1 MVLRADSGHRVMER
15 RTFLGVIAGGLL
27 AAPLAAD
34 AQQVAKVWRI
44 GFLTSG
50 FKEGTG
56 SDVRL
61 APFSQGLR
69 ELGYIEGRNVILEIR
84 YAEGRTERFPA
95 LAAEL
100 VNLKVD
106 VLVAT
111 STPGALA
118 AKQATSTIPIVMAA
132 VGEPVEVK
140 LVESLAHP
148 GGNVTGLSLV
158 APQLAAKRLDLL
170 KQALPRLSRVT
181 VLWNS
186 ANQGMRARFD
196 QTQGGAHL
204 LGVAIH
210 SVTIQSPDDFDP
222 LFGAMARE
230 RPESLLVLADTV
242 TVANRQRTIE
252 FAARNRVP
260 AIYEVRAFVDDGGL
274 MSYGIDMS
282 DHFRRAAFYVGQLIK
297 GAKPADLP
305 VEQPTK
311 FELVINLKTA
321 KALGLTIPQSLL
333 LRADQVIE

>member
-1 MVLRADSGHRVMER
+1 VMNR
-15 RTFLGVIAGGLL
+15 RTFVGALASGLL
-27 AAPLAAD
+27 IAPLVVE
-34 AQQVAKVWRI
+34 AQPATKTWRI
-44 GFLTSG
+44 GLLTSG
-50 FKEGTG
+50 SREGAG
-56 SDVRL
+56 ADVRI

-69 ELGYIEGRNVILEIR
+69 ELGYIEGRNVILETR
-84 YAEGRTERFPA
+84 YAEGRVERFPA

-100 VNLKVD
+100 VDLKID
-106 VLVAT
+106 VLVAM

-118 AKQATSTIPIVMAA
+118 AKRATSSIPIVMAA
-132 VGEPVEVK
+132 VGEPVEMK

-148 GGNVTGLSLV
+148 GGNITGLSIS

-170 KQALPRLSRVT
+170 KQALPKLSRVT

-186 ANQGMRARFD
+186 ANQGMQTRF
-196 QTQGGAHL
+196 QETQRGASV
-204 LGVAIH
+204 LGVSIH
-210 SVTIQSPDDFDP
+210 SIAIQSPDDFDP
-222 LFGAMARE
+222 VFGAMVKD

-242 TVANRQRTIE
+242 TVANRQRAIE

-260 AIYEVRAFVDDGGL
+260 AIYEVRAFVEDGGL

-282 DHFRRAAFYVGQLIK
+282 DHYRRAAVYVDKILK

-321 KALGLTIPQSLL
+321 KALGLTIPPSLL
-333 LRADQVIE
+333 QRADQVIE

>member
-1 MVLRADSGHRVMER
+1 MHRRA
-15 RTFLGVIAGGLL
+15 FLGTVTTGLFVTTL
-27 AAPLAAD
+27 AAE
-34 AQQVAKVWRI
+34 AQPATKTWRI
-44 GFLTSG
+44 GFLASG
-50 FKEGTG
+50 FREGAG
-56 SDVRL
+56 ADVRI
-61 APFSQGLR
+61 APFSQGLH
-69 ELGYIEGRNVILEIR
+69 ELGYIEGRHVILETR
-84 YAEGRTERFPA
+84 YAEGRVERFPA

-148 GGNVTGLSLV
+148 GGNITGLSIS

-170 KQALPRLSRVT
+170 KQTLPTLSRVT
-181 VLWNS
+181 VVWNS
-186 ANQGMRARFD
+186 ANQGMQARFLE
-196 QTQGGAHL
+196 TQRGAHL
-204 LGVAIH
+204 LGVSIH
-210 SVTIQSPDDFDP
+210 SIAIQSPADFDP
-222 LFGAMARE
+222 VFGAMVKD

-242 TVANRQRTIE
+242 TVANRQRAIE

-260 AIYEVRAFVDDGGL
+260 AIYEVRAFVEDDGL

-282 DHFRRAAFYVGQLIK
+282 DHYRRAAVYVDKILK
-297 GAKPADLP
+297 GAKPTDLP

-321 KALGLTIPQSLL
+321 KALGLTIPPSLL
-333 LRADQVIE
+333 QRADQVIE

>member
-1 MVLRADSGHRVMER
+1 
-15 RTFLGVIAGGLL
+15 VIGGSLL
-27 AAPLAAD
+27 AAPLAAG
-34 AQQVAKVWRI
+34 AQQAAKVWRI

-50 FKEGTG
+50 FSEGTG

-61 APFSQGLR
+61 PPFSQGLR

-84 YAEGRTERFPA
+84 YAEGRTERFPT
-95 LAAEL
+95 LATEL

-118 AKQATSTIPIVMAA
+118 AKQATSTIPIVMAG

-196 QTQGGAHL
+196 QTQGGAHQ

-210 SVTIQSPDDFDP
+210 SAAIQSLDDFDP
-222 LFGAMARE
+222 LFRAMARE

-252 FAARNRVP
+252 VAARNRVP

-274 MSYGIDMS
+274 MSYGVDMS
-282 DHFRRAAFYVGQLIK
+282 DHYRRAAFYVDKILK

-321 KALGLTIPQSLL
+321 KALGLTIPPSLL
-333 LRADQVIE
+333 QRADQVIE

>member
-1 MVLRADSGHRVMER
+1 MDRRA
-15 RTFLGVIAGGLL
+15 FLTALGGGLL
-27 AAPLAAD
+27 TTPLAAR
-34 AQQVAKVWRI
+34 AQPATKTWRI

-50 FKEGTG
+50 FREGAG
-56 SDVRL
+56 ADVRI
-61 APFSQGLR
+61 APFSRGLR
-69 ELGYIEGRNVILEIR
+69 ELGYIEGRNVILETR
-84 YAEGRTERFPA
+84 YAEGRVERFPA

-100 VNLKVD
+100 VELKVD

-118 AKQATSTIPIVMAA
+118 AKRATSTIPIVMAA

-148 GGNVTGLSLV
+148 GGNITGLSIS

-170 KQALPRLSRVT
+170 KQALPKLSRVT

-186 ANQGMRARFD
+186 ANQGMQARF
-196 QTQGGAHL
+196 QETQRGANL
-204 LGVAIH
+204 LGVSIH
-210 SVTIQSPDDFDP
+210 SIAIQSLDDFDP
-222 LFGAMARE
+222 AFGAMMKN

-242 TVANRQRTIE
+242 AVANRQRAIE

-282 DHFRRAAFYVGQLIK
+282 DHYRQAAVYVDKILK

-305 VEQPTK
+305 IEQPTK
-311 FELVINLKTA
+311 FELIINLKTA
-321 KALGLTIPQSLL
+321 KALGLTIPPSLL
-333 LRADQVIE
+333 QRADQVIE